1 MTPRFALTW
10 HLQTQCP
17 ESQRPGEGQNVVIK
31 LLLLTL
37 PGWLGGCRG
46 GSWASYGWKLWC
58 GATDEHT
65 DGYPGNSKMLVWRG
79 CDWARF
85 LRTTGLKQ
93 TNSTWES
100 SWLYT
105 CVWFRREICIVNIN
119 TIPITYKFFGHL
131 VVWFHTAEY
140 LLGVKW
146 NMEFIITVNCRWGVH
161 AIWLS
166 GCQRHSGNE
175 KEPPSEQM
183 SCYGVFR
190 TLSSGICDCHLRW
203 QGTWFT

>member
-1 MTPRFALTW
+1 MWSSSFFCWPFQGGLVGAEAAPGRLTVGSYDVGR
-10 HLQTQCP
+10 LMSTLMD
-17 ESQRPGEGQNVVIK
+17 SQ
-31 LLLLTL
+31 
-37 PGWLGGCRG
+37 
-46 GSWASYGWKLWC
+46 
-58 GATDEHT
+58 
-65 DGYPGNSKMLVWRG
+65 GNSKTLVWRG
-79 CDWARF
+79 WDWAWF
-85 LRTTGLKQ
+85 LSTTGLKQ

-161 AIWLS
+161 TIWLS